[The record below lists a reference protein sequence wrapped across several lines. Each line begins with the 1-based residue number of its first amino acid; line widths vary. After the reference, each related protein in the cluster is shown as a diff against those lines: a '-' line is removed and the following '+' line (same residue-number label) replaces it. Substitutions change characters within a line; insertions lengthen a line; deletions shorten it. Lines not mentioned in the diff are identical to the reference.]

1 MRTSDLARM
10 REVAVIK
17 TAEDVEADRE
27 AAMAAR
33 RSRATL
39 AERRTKK
46 MMMLE
51 DARAARE
58 PLSELEQED
67 EEEKDRARLRAGHIR
82 QETKDAVKA
91 MNSMVAYAK
100 TVTIRDRQVLER
112 RARLEREKEAQRILD
127 LEVEIARL
135 EEMRKFQQRE
145 EALRARRVVA
155 RRGIQAQLDEA
166 AQRKAALA
174 EARKREA
181 EEAVARIRR
190 VEAEDREAELRKR
203 DAKARL
209 RAEVKAA
216 NEAAIAARR
225 EDRERALAEDRALE
239 EAQAAET
246 EAAILAEMEKE
257 KERLRREE
265 EFFKLRGMVE
275 KFQDNTEAVA
285 ETRMRRAFEEGQ
297 RKDREAAERRA
308 MAQREAE
315 AELRR
320 AREEQ
325 TAYKTAL
332 RAAEIERE
340 RQEFER
346 AQAAKK
352 QWMAA
357 ERAGREQRRSKDR
370 EHVREVLSQAE
381 ERLAAAK
388 AAGVRTREQGG
399 ESLRATDA
407 EMEELH
413 HIRERK
419 IRELRAAGVESK
431 YAVQLQRF
439 RPRAVIEKDFKLGPP
454 RARKSDK

>member
-1 MRTSDLARM
+1 MRRA
-10 REVAVIK
+10 AVIK
-17 TAEDVEADRE
+17 TADDEEHDRE

-33 RSRATL
+33 RARATL
-39 AERRTKK
+39 AERRKAK
-46 MMMLE
+46 MLMLE
-51 DARAARE
+51 EARAARE
-58 PLSELEQED
+58 TLSELEQEE
-67 EEEKDRARLRAGHIR
+67 EEEKDRARLRAGYTR
-82 QETKDAVKA
+82 EETKDAVKA

-112 RARLEREKEAQRILD
+112 KARLEKEKEAQRILD
-127 LEVEIARL
+127 LEVEITRL
-135 EEMRKFQQRE
+135 EEMRKFQQRDE
-145 EALRARRVVA
+145 ELRARRVVA
-155 RRGIQAQLDEA
+155 RKGIQEQLEESQRRKEA
-166 AQRKAALA
+166 AAVLRK
-174 EARKREA
+174 KEA
-181 EEAVARIRR
+181 EEAVARIKRME
-190 VEAEDREAELRKR
+190 VEDRAAELSKR

-216 NEAAIAARR
+216 NEASIAARKQQHAR
-225 EDRERALAEDRALE
+225 EVAEDRALE

-257 KERLRREE
+257 KQRLRREE

-308 MAQREAE
+308 QQQREAE

-325 TAYKTAL
+325 TEYKTAL

-340 RQEFER
+340 RQEFDR

-352 QWMAA
+352 QWMDA
-357 ERAGREQRRSKDR
+357 ERAERERRRAKDR
-370 EHVREVLSQAE
+370 SHVQQVLQQAE
-381 ERLAAAK
+381 EHQSELKMQALK
-388 AAGVRTREQGG
+388 TREAGSEG
-399 ESLRATDA
+399 AHATDA
-407 EMEELH
+407 EMEELDR
-413 HIRERK
+413 IRQRK
-419 IRELRAAGVESK
+419 LRELRAAGVESK
-431 YAVQLQRF
+431 YGVELQRF

-454 RARKSDK
+454 RARKSTK